1 MHTRRRVPRW
11 IRLGFEAGAV
21 GAGLSCASLL
31 AFQLSRPEPRLVLP
45 NGLDGAM
52 ILAPAVMALAVFSV
66 CYPTF
71 LAATRGDAVLGAVAA
86 FIVAADAL
94 MLVSVGMRESV
105 LVHAIGRS
113 LPLGL
118 VAAGLAV
125 PAAFAA
131 LLAGPVTSA
140 LGFGRAAGL
149 RAALAGA
156 LVGVAFLFVG
166 AISI

>member
-1 MHTRRRVPRW
+1 MQTRRRVPRW
-11 IRLGFEAGAV
+11 IRLGFEAGVV
-21 GAGLSCASLL
+21 GAGLSCASLV

-52 ILAPAVMALAVFSV
+52 ILTPAVLALAVFSV

-71 LAATRGDAVLGAVAA
+71 LAATRGEAVLGTVAA
-86 FIVAADAL
+86 FIVAADVL
-94 MLVSVGMRESV
+94 MLVSVGMRDSV
-105 LVHAIGRS
+105 LVHPIGRS
-113 LPLGL
+113 LTLGL

-125 PAAFAA
+125 PAALAA
-131 LLAGPVTSA
+131 LLAGPVTST
-140 LGFGRAAGL
+140 LGFGRTAGL

-156 LVGVAFLFVG
+156 LAGVALLSLG